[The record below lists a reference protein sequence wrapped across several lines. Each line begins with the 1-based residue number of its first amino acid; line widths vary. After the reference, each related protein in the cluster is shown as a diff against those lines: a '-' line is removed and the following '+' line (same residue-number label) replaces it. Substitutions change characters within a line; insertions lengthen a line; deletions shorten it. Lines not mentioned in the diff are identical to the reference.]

1 MLRLKR
7 FLFIIYAIVAA
18 GVFIGAVVSPQ
29 FRARTN
35 ASAPLRDALLPPPE
49 PIVVSVLY
57 STEKDAWL
65 KDVITA
71 FQSGHP
77 TLNGHPVQIALQQMG
92 SREIYL
98 AVLDG
103 TEQPTL
109 ISPASSL
116 QTSILE
122 DLSTRKFGNPIVRA
136 ADCQSVVKTPL
147 VLVAWKERAD
157 VLWGATPPADVWK
170 KLHDALLDPKGWE
183 AYNHPE
189 WGYLKFGHTDP
200 LKSNSGFMTIL
211 LMAYDY
217 FGTTSGLTSQQILS
231 DAGFRQWFTE
241 IEGTISKF
249 GDSTGTYMK
258 DMVAYGPSVY
268 DLTAVYESSAIEQ
281 AANALGRYGELR
293 VYYPPATI
301 VSDHPF
307 CVLKADWVK
316 PDQAQAAQQFVDYL
330 LSQPAQEKA
339 LLKYGFRPTDPAI
352 ALDQPASPFQQ
363 FAANGLTINLPP
375 QIDLPSG
382 DALNTLLD
390 FWSRNVS
397 K

>member
-1 MLRLKR
+1 MLQLKR

-18 GVFIGAVVSPQ
+18 GVFIGALISPQ

-49 PIVVSVLY
+49 PIVVAVLY
-57 STEKDAWL
+57 STEKEAWL
-65 KDVITA
+65 KDVIA
-71 FQSGHP
+71 AYQSSRP
-77 TLNGHPVQIALQQMG
+77 MLNGHPIQIALQQTG
-92 SREIYL
+92 SREMYL
-98 AVLDG
+98 TVLDG
-103 TEQPTL
+103 TAQPTL

-122 DLSTRKFGNPIVRA
+122 DLSTRKFGNPLVRA
-136 ADCQSVVKTPL
+136 AACRSVVQTPL

-157 VLWGATPPADVWK
+157 VLWGNSPPADVWK
-170 KLHDALLDPKGWE
+170 KLHDALIDPRGWE

-189 WGYLKFGHTDP
+189 WGYIKFGHTDP

-217 FGTTSGLTSQQILS
+217 FGTTSGLTSQQILT

-241 IEGTISKF
+241 IESTISKF

-268 DLTAVYESSAIEQ
+268 DLTAVYESTAIEQ
-281 AANALGRYGELR
+281 SANALGRYGELR

-301 VSDHPF
+301 MSDHPF
-307 CVLKADWVK
+307 CVLQAEWVK

-339 LLKYGFRPTDPAI
+339 LIKYGFRPTDQTI
-352 ALDQPASPFQQ
+352 ALDQPAGPFQR
-363 FAANGLTINLPP
+363 FAANGLTIILPP

-382 DALNTLLD
+382 DTLNTLLD
-390 FWSRNVS
+390 FWSRNVQP
-397 K
+397 